1 MFSFSV
7 PNKTAPK
14 NGGHGEGFERIAEL
28 GIKM

>member
-14 NGGHGEGFERIAEL
+14 NGGMVRDFERIAEL
-28 GIKM
+28 SWA